1 MEKETMELISTLTE
15 IKTKYNLLIDYLLS
29 DAELSY
35 NKEKLRLDDC
45 SNIIKTLEPS
55 KYAARL
61 NELISKTDE

>member
-29 DAELSY
+29 DADVSY
-35 NKEKLRLDDC
+35 NKDKLRINDC
-45 SNIIKTLEPS
+45 SNILKTLEPS

-61 NELISKTDE
+61 NELINETDE

>member
-29 DAELSY
+29 DAILNY
-35 NKEKLRLDDC
+35 NGEKLRLDDC